1 MPLAINYNSRT
12 AMSRPESNLV
22 KNMSDEEHK
31 PSAKKFGRNHN
42 VKVKKGKG
50 KQNDRNHRAMS
61 SFGSNQYGNN
71 DGYGSSI
78 DLHNSALHQAK
89 DRIKDAIR
97 DAYSD
102 SMPGVTFNHGFNNGI
117 AIRDWLRSD
126 SFQQFMDS
134 KKIPVNIWHNNEGS
148 TNVSFGKNN

>member
-12 AMSRPESNLV
+12 PTSLAKSNLV
-22 KNMSDEEHK
+22 KNMANRRNNPNEY
-31 PSAKKFGRNHN
+31 KFGRNHR

-50 KQNDRNHRAMS
+50 KNNNQNHRVMS
-61 SFGSNQYGNN
+61 SFGSNHYGN
-71 DGYGSSI
+71 DTDYKSI

-89 DRIKDAIR
+89 ERIKDEIR

-102 SMPGVTFNHGFNNGI
+102 SLPGVKFIHGFNHGT
-117 AIRDWLRSD
+117 AIRDWLRSE
-126 SFQQFMDS
+126 SFQQFIES
-134 KKIPVNIWHNNEGS
+134 KKMTANIWHNNEGT